1 MPCSSASNR
10 NVISTPVTAG
20 VGEYEKATDLSA
32 KHLTGAAVNDRVVKV
47 EIHQDL
53 HAERIAGVEH
63 AQTNHVKKH
72 HNPIQSAKNILI
84 VVTLISILV
93 GLFVTIGGMM
103 GWL

>member
-1 MPCSSASNR
+1 MNLDHEDLTYLDGKFTHVDKSLNE
-10 NVISTPVTAG
+10 VK
-20 VGEYEKATDLSA
+20 EKVS
-32 KHLTGAAVNDRVVKV
+32 AVNDRVVKV